1 MASAGEKVHVDEDA
15 GKDDSSADGTEQ
27 SPYKTLL
34 FAHIQ
39 HPPAQTDG
47 PQYFT
52 RKPQTAA
59 ETPEGDE
66 ESRLQ
71 YQPTTKSALK
81 KSKNLYDQH
90 LKKQAKSDE
99 LAIREK
105 QETEKRQQSLEVV
118 KKLKITEDPSLPKAI
133 KIYLDEQDPKVIKLR
148 SGTSSKDVDYSEGRG
163 TRVRV
168 TGRIHRLRIQK
179 DVIFITLQ
187 DGYGFLQCVLTGDL
201 VKTYDAMT
209 LTQETSLEI
218 WGEMWEVPP
227 GQHAPGSREM
237 HADYYEI
244 IGRAAGDKEAIT
256 TIVAQDADQ
265 KTLLDNRHLVLRGE
279 ISSSVMKV
287 RAAVLRAFRQ
297 TYEDIK
303 PTCLEVTPPS
313 MVQTQVEGG
322 ATLFEFNYYGEKAY
336 LTQSSQLY
344 LETCLPSLGNVF
356 CVAPSF
362 RAEKSLTRRHLSEYT
377 HVEAEL
383 DFITFD
389 DLLTHLEMVMCS
401 VVDIVLSHPPTA
413 ALISSLN
420 KKFGAPE
427 RPFKRMRYSDAID
440 WLREHEILNEEGQPH
455 TFGDD
460 IAEAAERKMTDIIN
474 RPIFLTHFPTE
485 IKAFYMKK
493 DPLDLRVTESVDCL
507 MPGVGEIVGGS
518 MRMEDYDEL
527 MAAYGRVGIDP
538 KPYYWYTDQR
548 KYVPLFV
555 SANFSLAIPISMSPL
570 SMPLSVGWFHTDLL
584 SRYGTSPHGG
594 YGLGLE
600 RFLAWMCGRHTVRDC
615 CLYPRFTG
623 RCTP

>member
-1 MASAGEKVHVDEDA
+1 MATTSKHVYVDEEA
-15 GKDDSSADGTEQ
+15 GKDDFSAAGTEQ

-34 FAHIQ
+34 YAHIQ

-52 RKPQTAA
+52 RKSQTSPI
-59 ETPEGDE
+59 PEGGDE
-66 ESRLQ
+66 SSRLE
-71 YQPTTKSALK
+71 YKPATKSALK
-81 KSKNLYDQH
+81 KAANLFDSH
-90 LKKQAKSDE
+90 KKKVAKGDE
-99 LAIREK
+99 LALREK
-105 QETEKRQQSLEVV
+105 AEAEKRQIALEHAKKV
-118 KKLKITEDPSLPKAI
+118 KLSQDPSLPKAI
-133 KIYLDEQDPKVIKLR
+133 KIRLNEKDPNVIKLR
-148 SGTSSKDVDYSEGRG
+148 SGDSKKDVDYSEGRG

-168 TGRIHRLRIQK
+168 TGRVHRLRSQK
-179 DVIFITLQ
+179 DVIFLTLQ

-201 VKTYDAMT
+201 VKTYDALTMT
-209 LTQETSLEI
+209 LETALEV

-227 GQHAPGSREM
+227 KQHAPDDREL

-256 TIVAQDADQ
+256 TIVAPDADQ
-265 KTLLDNRHLVLRGE
+265 QTLLDSRHLVLRGE
-279 ISSSVMKV
+279 NSSSVMKV

-297 TYEDIK
+297 TYEEIT
-303 PTCLEVTPPS
+303 PSCLEVTPPC

-377 HVEAEL
+377 HIEAEL

-389 DLLTHLEMVMCS
+389 DLLAHLELVMCS
-401 VVDIVLSHPPTA
+401 VVDIALSHPQTA
-413 ALISSLN
+413 KQIQSLN
-420 KKFGAPE
+420 PGFQKPE
-427 RPFKRMRYSDAID
+427 RPFKRMRYADAID

-474 RPIFLTHFPTE
+474 RPIFLTHFPVE

-493 DPLDLRVTESVDCL
+493 DPEDPRVTESVDCL

-518 MRMEDYDEL
+518 MRMDDYEEL

-548 KYVPLFV
+548 K
-555 SANFSLAIPISMSPL
+555 
-570 SMPLSVGWFHTDLL
+570 
-584 SRYGTSPHGG
+584 
-594 YGLGLE
+594 
-600 RFLAWMCGRHTVRDC
+600 
-615 CLYPRFTG
+615 
-623 RCTP
+623 